1 MIRLALALLSLPA
14 LAHAGTPSALWDDVV
29 HPNRIRCI
37 SLVSDARHTLEA
49 RTHVARLQAYPLLL
63 EAIRLCPTS
72 LPAYIM
78 LGRERTLDD
87 DLVGGRAVLEKA
99 RALSPDGDDGDPQL
113 SFQLGF
119 ARSSTGDLQGGLVE
133 YRRAEAQGGLGSDE
147 WLLQYD
153 LGDTLVALGRLGE
166 AIEAYR
172 KATRL
177 SSEVLP
183 RYALAVALERDDQ
196 LERSSRELTAAMA
209 RDPQLQQLR
218 SPRFSFLPAEE
229 VHYYLYLVF
238 DSRGQRVEARAEL
251 ENFLHALPG
260 SPYAGR
266 ARAHLRRL
274 SDQTQPRPP
283 VR

>member
-1 MIRLALALLSLPA
+1 MTRALAMVVVLSS
-14 LAHAGTPSALWDDVV
+14 LAHAGAPSPLWDDVV
-29 HPNRIRCI
+29 HPNRLRCAN
-37 SLVSDARHTLEA
+37 LVADARRTLES
-49 RTHVARLQAYPLLL
+49 RTRQARLQAYPLLT

-72 LPAYIM
+72 LPAYVI

-87 DLVGGRAVLEKA
+87 DLVGGRAILEKA

-119 ARSSTGDLQGGLVE
+119 ARSSTGDLLGSLVE
-133 YRRAEAQGGLGSDE
+133 YRRAEALGGLGTDE

-153 LGDTLVALGRLGE
+153 LGDDLMALGRLGE

-172 KATRL
+172 KAVRL

-183 RYALAVALERDDQ
+183 RFALAVALERDDQ
-196 LERSSRELTAAMA
+196 IERSNRELVLALG
-209 RDPQLQQLR
+209 RDSQLQQLR
-218 SPRFSFLPAEE
+218 SPRFVFLPPED

-238 DSRGQRVEARAEL
+238 DSRNQRAEARAEL
-251 ENFLHALPG
+251 EEFLRALPS
-260 SPYAGR
+260 SPYAPR

-274 SDQTQPRPP
+274 SDQSRPSPR
-283 VR
+283 